1 MINHIRREV
10 NKMME
15 KTKDN
20 ILTMTQPRSLDN
32 AQKAIQKNLLELL
45 SKERR
50 YEEKEPSPVG
60 HDYRWNM
67 TKQRHRLTAHE
78 NKVLQHV

>member
-15 KTKDN
+15 KTKDD
-20 ILTMTQPRSLDN
+20 ILTMTQPRSLDK
-32 AQKAIQKNLLELL
+32 AQKAIQKNLLELM

-60 HDYRWNM
+60 HDYRF
-67 TKQRHRLTAHE
+67 
-78 NKVLQHV
+78 VFF